1 MCAIESNYERGVEML
16 RETQA
21 YLDLDGE
28 LCLDTV

>member
-1 MCAIESNYERGVEML
+1 MCAIESNYKRGVEML

-28 LCLDTV
+28 LCLDAV